1 MEKIK
6 IGGQDY
12 VIGQLNALDQLHL
25 TRKLAP
31 LVPEIAPVMSKLMG
45 SDMAKLIAASDKG
58 QDLAEDDMQGF
69 AEVIQAAKPL
79 TEALAKLSEEDTN
92 YILFKCLSVCS
103 RDGAALCRNNVLMFD
118 DITLYQMVALAVAV
132 VRLNLGDFIQELITK
147 ASSMQN

>member
-1 MEKIK
+1 MKVIP
-6 IGGQDY
+6 IGGRDY
-12 VIGQLNALDQLHL
+12 VVGQLNALDQLHL

-45 SDMAKLIAASDKG
+45 SDMAKLIAVSDKG
-58 QDLAEDDMQGF
+58 QDLAEEDMNGF
-69 AEVIQAAKPL
+69 AEVIKAAKPL
-79 TEALAKLSEEDTN
+79 TEALSQLSEEDTN

-103 RDGAALCRNNVLMFD
+103 RDGAAVCRNGVFMFD
-118 DITLYQMVALAVAV
+118 DITLYQMIALAVAV